1 MTKVAGCCLFLL
13 FLTGCATS
21 GSQPDQHQQGSFLQ
35 RYDVPSGSE
44 KFFVGMFSSKS
55 RKVDQTV
62 YIVKCE
68 CIYVVAMDSY
78 HRWVQAVLK
87 EAGTSG
93 FNDGLRKKANALWES
108 GKTKRSVSTSY
119 PASHIKVFF
128 GNILSKNT
136 PIEEVEGGVMITD
149 QEDVLFFAEAAINA
163 VAKLD

>member
-108 GKTKRSVSTSY
+108 GKTKRSISTSY